1 MHPACVNGA
10 GVATFGFRSENL
22 SPANPLVIVMKQ
34 NLKFYSRKLI
44 KPGDLNAR
52 NTLFGGAL
60 LRWID
65 EEAGIYA
72 MAKLDSRNV
81 VTKYMSEINF
91 VSSAKQ
97 GDVIE
102 IGLGLKWYGR
112 TSISF
117 SCEVRNL
124 FTKETISQIENII
137 FVHVDAEGR
146 PTPHNAREASVFMPR
161 FE

>member
-1 MHPACVNGA
+1 M
-10 GVATFGFRSENL
+10 
-22 SPANPLVIVMKQ
+22 Q
-34 NLKFYSRKLI
+34 FYTRKLI

-72 MAKLDSRNV
+72 MTKLDSKNV

-91 VSSAKQ
+91 ISSGRQ
-97 GDVIE
+97 GDVVE
-102 IGLGLKWYGR
+102 IGLDFKKIGR

-117 SCEVRNL
+117 SCEVRNV
-124 FTKETISQIENII
+124 FTKKTIITIDNIV
-137 FVHVDAEGR
+137 FVRVDEEGIA
-146 PTPHNAREASVFMPR
+146 TPHGKTMENLDLQKQ
-161 FE
+161 

>member
-1 MHPACVNGA
+1 MN
-10 GVATFGFRSENL
+10 
-22 SPANPLVIVMKQ
+22 
-34 NLKFYSRKLI
+34 FYSRKLI
-44 KPGDLNAR
+44 KPENLNAR

-72 MAKLDSRNV
+72 MTKLDSKNV

-91 VSSAKQ
+91 VNSAEQ

-102 IGLGLKWYGR
+102 IGLGFNKIGR

-117 SCEVRNL
+117 SCEVRNI
-124 FTKETISQIENII
+124 FNKKTIIKIEDIV
-137 FVHVDAEGR
+137 FVLVDENGK
-146 PTPHNAREASVFMPR
+146 PKPHGKTLDNLNLSKA
-161 FE
+161 

>member
-1 MHPACVNGA
+1 MN
-10 GVATFGFRSENL
+10 
-22 SPANPLVIVMKQ
+22 
-34 NLKFYSRKLI
+34 FYSRKLI

-65 EEAGIYA
+65 EEAGIYS
-72 MAKLDSRNV
+72 MTKLNSKDV
-81 VTKYMSEINF
+81 VTKYISEIDF

-102 IGLGLKWYGR
+102 IGLGFQSIGK

-124 FTKETISQIENII
+124 FTKQTIIRIDKI
-137 FVHVDAEGR
+137 VFVNVDEAGNA
-146 PTPHNAREASVFMPR
+146 TPHGKNLNNIELKKN
-161 FE
+161 